1 MNLSAN
7 FTLNELTKS
16 ETALRQGLN
25 NEPTPEVTANLKVLC
40 EKVLQP
46 IRDHYGKSVKVSSG
60 YRAPEVNAAVG
71 GSKTSDHCMGQAA
84 DIEIAGVPNHELA
97 EWIQNN
103 LAFTQ
108 VILEFYT
115 RGVPDSGWVHVSYV
129 PNNLKKQSLTAVK
142 ENGKTVYL
150 PGLQA

>member
-71 GSKTSDHCMGQAA
+71 GSKTSGHCMGQAA

-129 PNNLKKQSLTAVK
+129 PSNLKKQSLTAVK